1 MIDRIKFSTITT
13 LQTAVMCL
21 ASIFLYIII
30 DLFMSDTYSYYFSI
44 NPFISGLLH
53 SDANHLLG
61 NLLIIF
67 LCLNAK
73 INRFYTFE
81 KIFWVT
87 SLISILHLP
96 VIIISTEFTA
106 IGISGTCYFL
116 LARVICSI
124 NRFKWL
130 CYILASLILSAEF
143 VGIFYDDTISHSI
156 HIIGFIFGIISLR
169 PGKIRWIHEKI
180 YEIIS

>member
-1 MIDRIKFSTITT
+1 MKFSSITT
-13 LQTAVMCL
+13 MQVAAMCI
-21 ASIFLYIII
+21 ASILLYIIT
-30 DLFMSDTYSYYFSI
+30 DLFIGDTYSYYFSI

-53 SDANHLLG
+53 SNIEHLLN

-67 LCLNAK
+67 LCLNVK

-81 KIFWVT
+81 KIFWIT

-96 VIIISTEFTA
+96 VIIINNEFAA

-116 LARVICSI
+116 LARSICSV

-130 CYILASLILSAEF
+130 GYVLTSLILYIEF
-143 VGIFYDDTISHSI
+143 ICTFQDDTISHSM
-156 HIIGFIFGIISLR
+156 HIIGLIFGIISLYT
-169 PGKIRWIHEKI
+169 GKIGCIHEKI

>member
-1 MIDRIKFSTITT
+1 MIDKIKFSTVTT

-21 ASIFLYIII
+21 GASFLYIII
-30 DLFMSDTYSYYFSI
+30 DLFMGDTYSYYFSI
-44 NPFISGLLH
+44 NPFIGGLLH
-53 SDANHLLG
+53 SNADHLIS

-67 LCLNAK
+67 LCLNIK

-87 SLISILHLP
+87 SLISLSHIP
-96 VIIISTEFTA
+96 VILINSEFTA

-124 NRFKWL
+124 NRFKPL
-130 CYILASLILSAEF
+130 AYILMSLIIYVEIIGTF
-143 VGIFYDDTISHSI
+143 CEDTVSHSI
-156 HIIGFIFGIISLR
+156 HIIGCIFGVISLY
-169 PGKIRWIHEKI
+169 PGKIKWIHEKI